1 MSSPVCLYNAVCG
14 WSWEWVE
21 LASVGGMAKEVGHR
35 SQKAE
40 GSEFGTRVSK
50 EECMLPG
57 GCANHIGIF
66 FYIYFYLHKRS

>member
-1 MSSPVCLYNAVCG
+1 
-14 WSWEWVE
+14 
-21 LASVGGMAKEVGHR
+21 MAKEVGHR